1 MPDTGLVVVRGSSV
15 EKVSQPPRTLGDEVK
30 EVIDRL
36 GLTPQEQEV
45 VKEYILSYLSRIE
58 RVRNNA
64 LRQGGRS

>member
-36 GLTPQEQEV
+36 GLTPQE
-45 VKEYILSYLSRIE
+45 YILSYLSRIE